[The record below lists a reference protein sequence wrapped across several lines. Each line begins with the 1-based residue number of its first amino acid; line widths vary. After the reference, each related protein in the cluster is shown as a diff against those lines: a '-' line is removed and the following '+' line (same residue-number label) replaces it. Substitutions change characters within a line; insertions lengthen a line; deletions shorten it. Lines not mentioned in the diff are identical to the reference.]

1 MTKKKNTPNAEF
13 RDWDF
18 VPADEF
24 LPPQKAP
31 THIMAEREN
40 ILTVA
45 QLHLPEGMTRHEY
58 ALQLMKLNTSFAVG
72 RIINLV

>member
-40 ILTVA
+40 IHQRA
-45 QLHLPEGMTRHEY
+45 QNP
-58 ALQLMKLNTSFAVG
+58 NT
-72 RIINLV
+72 

>member
-1 MTKKKNTPNAEF
+1 MTKKKNTTNAEF

-24 LPPQKAP
+24 LPPQKPA
-31 THIMAEREN
+31 THIMAESEN

>member
-1 MTKKKNTPNAEF
+1 MAKKKNTLNAEL

-24 LPPQKAP
+24 LPPQKAL

-45 QLHLPEGMTRHEY
+45 QLHLPDGMTRHEY
-58 ALQLMKLNTSFAVG
+58 ALQLMKLNTSFEVG
-72 RIINLV
+72 RTINLV

>member
-1 MTKKKNTPNAEF
+1 MTKKKRTPNAEF
-13 RDWDF
+13 RDWDL
-18 VPADEF
+18 VPAEEF
-24 LPPQKAP
+24 LPPQKES

-45 QLHLPEGMTRHEY
+45 QLHLPDGMTRHEY

>member
-1 MTKKKNTPNAEF
+1 MAKKKRTPNAEF

-24 LPPQKAP
+24 LPPQKAS

-45 QLHLPEGMTRHEY
+45 QLHLPDGMTRHEY

>member
-1 MTKKKNTPNAEF
+1 MTKKKNTPNAKF

-18 VPADEF
+18 VTADEF
-24 LPPQKAP
+24 LPPQKAS

>member
-1 MTKKKNTPNAEF
+1 MTKKKYTPNAEF

-18 VPADEF
+18 VPAEEF
-24 LPPQKAP
+24 LPPKEPA

-58 ALQLMKLNTSFAVG
+58 ALHLMKLNTSFAVG
-72 RIINLV
+72 RTINLV

>member
-1 MTKKKNTPNAEF
+1 MLSSGIGILCPLMNFCRRK
-13 RDWDF
+13 
-18 VPADEF
+18 
-24 LPPQKAP
+24 KAP

-58 ALQLMKLNTSFAVG
+58 ALQLMKLNTSFEVG
-72 RIINLV
+72 RTINLV